1 LKLGVANYG
10 STMQTNIVDVLYA
23 TNRKENPNYATY
35 QEKAIYRHASSHE
48 FFVPLFAQSLIEKWA
63 KILNFI

>member
-1 LKLGVANYG
+1 
-10 STMQTNIVDVLYA
+10 MQTNIVDVLYA

-48 FFVPLFAQSLIEKWA
+48 FFVPLFAQSLIEK
-63 KILNFI
+63 